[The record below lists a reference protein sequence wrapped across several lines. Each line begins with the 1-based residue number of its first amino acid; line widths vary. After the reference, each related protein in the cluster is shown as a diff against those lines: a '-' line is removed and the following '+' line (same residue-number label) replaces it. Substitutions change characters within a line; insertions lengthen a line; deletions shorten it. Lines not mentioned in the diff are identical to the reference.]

1 MWDERYAS
9 EEYLYGREPNGF
21 LVSMV
26 DHLPKGQVLCLGE
39 GEGRNGVW
47 LARLGF
53 EVTALDASGVGLAK
67 ARRLAE
73 EHGVPLHTV
82 HSDLAHYAIEP
93 ESWDGVI
100 SIFCHTPAELR
111 RRVHRAVV
119 AGLRPGGVLILEAYT
134 PRQLEFG
141 TGGPPVVE
149 LMMDLHTLRDELA
162 GLELLHAEET
172 EREIHEG
179 RLHTGR
185 GAVVQIVAR
194 KP

>member
-119 AGLRPGGVLILEAYT
+119 AGLRPGGALILEAYT

-149 LMMDLHTLRDELA
+149 LMMDLDTLRGELA

>member
-93 ESWDGVI
+93 ESWDGVV

-119 AGLRPGGVLILEAYT
+119 AGLRPGGALILEAYT

-149 LMMDLHTLRDELA
+149 LMMDLDTLRGELA